1 MGVLKEEKVKDGKGE
16 GLMGQGIVLEEEAF
30 VFSCN
35 EVCNAKYQ
43 KQSRRGRRLAH
54 AKKG

>member
-1 MGVLKEEKVKDGKGE
+1 MGVLKEEKVKAEKGE

-43 KQSRRGRRLAH
+43 KQSRRGRRLAN
-54 AKKG
+54 AEEG

>member
-1 MGVLKEEKVKDGKGE
+1 MGVLKEEKVKAGKGE

-43 KQSRRGRRLAH
+43 KQSRRERRLAN
-54 AKKG
+54 AKEG